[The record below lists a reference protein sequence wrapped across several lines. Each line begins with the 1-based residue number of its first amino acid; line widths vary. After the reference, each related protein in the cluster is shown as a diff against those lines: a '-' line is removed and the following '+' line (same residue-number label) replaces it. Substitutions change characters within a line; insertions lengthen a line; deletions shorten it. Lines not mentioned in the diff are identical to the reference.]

1 MRKAKTRKTKT
12 KAKVK
17 KTNSKT
23 KSERNE
29 RDTTALARARVL
41 KEARRVGVISN
52 KRACQV
58 GRVSQ
63 AWYHLNALVKAG
75 QLRRVGYNQWMPK

>member
-1 MRKAKTRKTKT
+1 MRLRKK

-17 KTNSKT
+17 KPRKTNSRT
-23 KSERNE
+23 RSERNE

-75 QLRRVGYNQWMPK
+75 QLKRVGYNQWMPR